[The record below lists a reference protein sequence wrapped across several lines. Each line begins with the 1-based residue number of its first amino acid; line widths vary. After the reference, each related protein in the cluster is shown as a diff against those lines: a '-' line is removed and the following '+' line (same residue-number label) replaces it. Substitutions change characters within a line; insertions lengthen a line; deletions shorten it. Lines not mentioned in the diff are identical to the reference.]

1 MTLDFLSSM
10 DEKYQKKRIDGKRR
24 YRQIMGVALGLF
36 AEQGYHATAIEDIIK
51 AAGIA
56 RRTFY
61 THFKSKEDLL
71 YKIIIHQLGVLS
83 EFIDAS
89 LTQISGKVDRGE
101 IIKVTIE
108 SIREISTVTEMKYFG
123 RMMLGEII
131 GLRGV
136 FWEPIE
142 AFMAKMKDLTINAIN
157 RLHQSGVINHKDM
170 DPLVAALC
178 MIGGVKELIYTALVR
193 EEPMALETTIQ
204 TLVNFYLQGLFS
216 H

>member
-83 EFIDAS
+83 GFIDAS

-131 GLRGV
+131 GPTR
-136 FWEPIE
+136 
-142 AFMAKMKDLTINAIN
+142 
-157 RLHQSGVINHKDM
+157 
-170 DPLVAALC
+170 
-178 MIGGVKELIYTALVR
+178 
-193 EEPMALETTIQ
+193 
-204 TLVNFYLQGLFS
+204 
-216 H
+216 